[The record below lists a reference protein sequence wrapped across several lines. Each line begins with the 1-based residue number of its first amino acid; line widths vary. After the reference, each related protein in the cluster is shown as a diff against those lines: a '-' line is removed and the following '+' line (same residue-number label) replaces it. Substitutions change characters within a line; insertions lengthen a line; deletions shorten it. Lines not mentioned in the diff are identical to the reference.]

1 MADIKT
7 FLQGVRSE
15 LAYVQWPSRQEA
27 IIYTII
33 VIVFSL
39 LVAAYLGALDT
50 VLIKLFG
57 PFLT

>member
-1 MADIKT
+1 MAEIKT
-7 FLQGVRSE
+7 FLQGVRGE
-15 LAYVQWPSRQEA
+15 LSYVQWPTRREA
-27 IIYTII
+27 IVYTII

-50 VLIKLFG
+50 IFIKLFA